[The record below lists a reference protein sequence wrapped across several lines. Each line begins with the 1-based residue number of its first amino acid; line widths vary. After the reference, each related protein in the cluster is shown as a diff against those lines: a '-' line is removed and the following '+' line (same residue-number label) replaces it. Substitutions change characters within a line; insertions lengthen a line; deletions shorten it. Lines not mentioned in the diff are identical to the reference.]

1 MSRSLAMLRAATPAG
16 ALALAVVLVLAG
28 TLTLAACG
36 GSGSSE
42 PPTPL
47 TATGSPEAASAGAG
61 SAEPFTTA
69 SLVAAFADGGIE
81 VTARRSVGYSVFG
94 AGAHCTELLI
104 DSRAVQVYVLPGRA
118 AAKKA
123 VAGVS
128 ADGTS
133 IKGLELYEFIGPEHV
148 FARGRIVVLYVE
160 SEPRRIDRPV
170 RARDARVLDVLE
182 SLMGPELAG
191 TDAFAAEEILAP

>member
-1 MSRSLAMLRAATPAG
+1 MRLSATRAAVP
-16 ALALAVVLVLAG
+16 ALAVIIVLAG
-28 TLTLAACG
+28 ALTLAACG

-47 TATGSPEAASAGAG
+47 SATGSPEAASVGAGAG
-61 SAEPFTTA
+61 SAEPFTTD
-69 SLVAAFADGGIE
+69 SLIAAFADGGIE

>member
-1 MSRSLAMLRAATPAG
+1 MSRSLAMLRAAMPAG
-16 ALALAVVLVLAG
+16 ALALAVAFVLAG
-28 TLTLAACG
+28 ALTLAACG

-47 TATGSPEAASAGAG
+47 NATGSPEAASAGAG
-61 SAEPFTTA
+61 SAEAFTTA

-104 DSRAVQVYVLPGRA
+104 GSRAVQVYVLPGRA

-133 IKGLELYEFIGPEHV
+133 IKGLELYEFISPEHV
-148 FARGRIVVLYVE
+148 FARGRIIVLYVE
-160 SEPRRIDRPV
+160 SDPRRIDRPV
-170 RARDARVLDVLE
+170 RVRDARVLEVLE
-182 SLMGPELAG
+182 SLMGPQFAG
-191 TDAFAAEEILAP
+191 QGLSDVTSPPGS